1 MSIGNGFAQNQP
13 ADSIKPKYSGTIHG
27 NCFMVGNTNT
37 EVDLPGPFSPT
48 EPIEKGADPQT
59 QTKTNIRH
67 IISRPGGNEVYYE
80 NVSSS
85 TSQPFT
91 VKNVNF
97 ADFCITDPGICGDI
111 GIECARLTWGGRY
124 DVAQSLPKEVYVKI
138 TDGGGH
144 SLNYSN
150 AALNNYIK
158 VTGTPTEKSSVINSN
173 NNGFYVFHTDIKD
186 IITALV
192 NDNSFNGGNFRIYV
206 ANVPAKLE
214 NSSFD
219 ESAGLFTGW
228 NFALVYKHPLLPNRS
243 IMLYENDQF
252 GEPISPGASA
262 IAKPIFTYLGFDN
275 ANSYNFSDT
284 ISFSIAVLGG
294 MQTQTQDRII
304 YDKEGNLNNDPT
316 SNKYYDYCTS
326 YIPFPYDDTSNPNF
340 SPNSTRTS
348 NVFCGMTNYSYRGK
362 STCDIS
368 AFDTYKRGY
377 DLWKTTLAPGN
388 FTYIKQGGKS
398 FNIILTPASEYH
410 FYTNTL
416 LYIGA
421 PDAPEA
427 ALPIEVDKTD
437 IEPDKDFTCKLYVK
451 TGNNKNG
458 LTNVEVR
465 VPISEYVDSITS
477 FDISFHSLLTAVANN
492 ETNNNGSKTIPTIT
506 TVDGSTKTDYPA
518 DNRVYGWNATASENF
533 RKKNLTKLNAYL
545 ETIDKENDN
554 YATTKPTLVKTRELI
569 FRFPY
574 LTIPSTI
581 QDTDAITISLTLH
594 TKKDD
599 DPVYNK
605 TLYLGETPVVVPQA
619 EMNVTDPVSNDTSII
634 ESSYNH
640 KIDWNKLKCEGQGGG
655 SGSGGSGSGGGGG
668 GGCIGLNGFSKT
680 QNGVFQKNHTQQ
692 VEININATG
701 SCREMPDSI
710 IVHFCDPIRLTP
722 SMIRTQLSKMYFDI
736 DSIRNTDSCIW
747 EQAKRNKLINYA
759 AEHGVNK
766 SRLEQLLSNMDGG
779 LPSISSTGAKSQEFQ
794 DFLDCEAKLEADSID
809 SIINMKR
816 DFSDVLV
823 LFKTRDTSSSSYYEK
838 NYYISIIDQSK
849 ETEEYTINQSMI
861 LQVYYKSPWEIN
873 GRSCS
878 DYIPIKFVKHDLEDP
893 IIVYNGDTIQQKD
906 TLFLCL
912 GNEPDNLEIHKS
924 FRDYNV
930 YAKVNDTAEV
940 QSLTFNGLV
949 DQTFNEVAI
958 WNIQRD
964 GFLDTDK
971 PGLREV
977 SLWQKDLAQS
987 CNGTPFEFFIKVLDL
1002 KIDQLPDLTNNPENT
1017 FCQSLNPKDSIKLFV
1032 TKTPQQIDYD
1042 VYWYNVTKDAAD
1054 NLIRTRIGK
1063 GDTIYVPRDSVEN
1076 KQPTSFRYDVTFY
1089 KDHCESNPSTIEI
1102 TINPA
1107 ADTLKTDTI
1116 VICQYYRPTTDDV
1129 IDALQALNSTS
1140 YDLSNLLFYTYDET
1154 FPSDVDGKI
1163 RHAIE
1168 KDSIPLDR
1176 LLDMLDTDSPCGTD
1190 GYRLLNFV
1198 VQGKTAKGCLGAGS
1212 IMTIKVN
1219 CYDKTKPQ
1227 FAGGVDS
1234 VRYCTGDTP
1243 LNDFN
1248 AYLDEQGAFGPTGYK
1263 WVWSHID
1270 YATSNLPINKYKSTA
1285 YDIVVDGGDPMTNT
1299 SSANDNLFVVVRID
1313 SNSCVSEPD
1322 TFKIVVADAITSY
1335 AMIGDTTT
1343 SINLS
1348 ETQIALNY
1356 CVGGNPYS
1364 SKRLPTVGYPSR
1376 DYIMEWYRKDN
1387 IQDNCDTTEKYFAN
1401 RKENYID
1408 IDFDQPDTLY
1418 YCMRQATAMGCK
1430 GPWLTVSVYIH
1441 DNVKDK
1447 PTIDTIVMCEGDRAQ
1462 KFNISIDPKYTL
1474 YTYKADTTEVS
1485 TTDMIV
1491 DTTAGRYLQTMNNSL
1506 YFAQYKDK
1514 TTGCY
1519 GELVGANA
1527 IVNPKPHTPL
1537 FSKDTVYLCAIGDTV
1552 NLSEKI
1558 DSKINNLDQNTTVV
1572 WEPEDSI
1579 ITSQNRNAKYAIYQK
1594 DTVTSCVSDKVE
1606 INIRVENTIKYNG
1619 FGTKEFCFGEEIS
1632 LRDTVQRLLSSVNDI
1647 ILEKAL
1653 GFKVFLLNNNSRGIE
1668 ITSEVRSSK
1677 TRTEDDTTRYLI
1689 DILDTISGC
1698 SRIDTATVI
1707 FHGLPNASVNNDLY
1721 ACQNVEAELPT
1732 PTDPDYIYQWL
1743 RADGTTI
1750 NGNPTRLTL
1759 SSDEIIQL
1767 AEKSKAFGCADTFNV
1782 NVTVYP
1788 TPANALTNDTA
1799 FCQNNPD
1806 KKISVAIQPSNDTYN
1821 TAAHLKL
1828 QWFSPYG
1835 DSINNPIVTDTVVM
1849 NGLTKRLKY
1858 TVRQTNTSTSCFKD
1872 TSIYVTLKQ
1881 TPVLNMPDL
1890 SAVCEPETISL
1901 SQAVDDYIMNNIGST
1916 HFANTAGLQFQYSRV
1931 LNGSATLL
1939 SESEASQL
1947 TYIADKDSV
1956 LYAYTVTD
1964 ADNVCSASDSVFVTI
1979 NKKPLKPIIEGGK
1992 DTIYFCQDD
2001 APIILHAEN
2010 KNESK
2015 YQTQIYWG
2023 EYTSTVTG
2031 NELEISANYG
2041 NYMAFTKNEK
2051 TGCVSDVD
2059 TIHAVISVPIE
2070 FSAIGTQDLCFRDS
2084 IDLIQMVQE
2093 QVDKNTKNSV
2103 RDIRFSIFRLNGVT
2117 PSSQAISE
2125 KIASTK
2131 AKNETDTTRYLIQIK
2146 DYVSGC
2152 EFQDTATI
2160 VFHGLPVIDPIDPIT
2175 VCQFQDTA
2183 LPTPNR
2189 GYQYEWFRETDGRL
2203 INDPTRFNSE
2213 QSESI
2218 YLKATE
2224 TFPAVGLA
2232 CYDSLMVS
2240 MDVREIPVAA
2250 SVLSDTFC
2258 QFSGTHLIP
2267 VTRNE
2272 TAANPMAD
2280 LSIQWFDE
2288 KGDSIANPIN
2298 TDTMIVNA
2306 KSRTIKYTIR
2316 QYNKVT
2322 GCYKDTTV
2330 PFVVNKALRLN
2341 MDDLAAVCQPEVIDF
2356 KGKVMDYLTASTTTN
2371 LSNVGNCDITYGKII
2386 NGAQT
2391 AISDAEASQIEY
2403 TNDKDSVLYT
2413 YTVVDGVCSAS
2424 DSVFVTINK
2433 KPLVPIIEGGK
2444 DTIYFCQDDAPI
2456 ILHAENKNE
2465 SKYQTQIYWGEYTS
2479 TITGDELEINANY
2492 GNYMAFT
2499 KNEKTGCVSD
2509 VDTIHAVISFPI
2521 EYTAVGTQD
2530 LCFRDS
2536 IDLIQMVQEQVD
2548 KNTKNSVR
2556 DIRFS
2561 IFRLNGVTPSSQA
2574 ISEKIASTKAKNE
2587 TDTTRYLIQIKDY
2600 VSGCGL
2606 IDTATIVFHGLPV
2619 IDPIDPITVCQ
2630 FQDTALPTPN
2640 RGYQYEWFRETDGR
2654 LINDPTRFNSEQS
2667 ESIYLKATE
2676 TFPAVA
2682 LTCYDSLMVSMDV
2695 REIPVAATVL
2705 SDTFCQLS
2713 GTHLIPVTR
2722 NETATNPLAELAIQ
2736 WFDEK
2741 GDSIANPIN
2750 TDTTSVAGKSR
2761 TIKYT
2766 IRQYNKITGCYKDTV
2781 VPFVV
2786 NKAIKLDMEDL
2797 PAVCQP
2803 EVIDFKGKVTDY
2815 LTAST
2820 TTNITNIGSCDITY
2834 GKVINGTSSAIT
2846 DAEASQIEYTENIDS
2861 MLYTYTVVDGVCSAT
2876 DSVYV
2881 TINQKPST
2889 PIIENGLDTIYFCQ
2903 SNGQLQ
2909 LTASHSND
2917 KRTTSIFWGDHKST
2931 LYGDTIDIPSTPPTS
2946 QYIAFSKNVLTGCV
2960 SEDDTI
2966 IVIVKEAIK
2975 VTPLGNDGTME
2986 LCAGEEINL
2995 YEQAMASFAINQTP
3009 HTTLIFNATENGYVV
3024 GENELSKVTK
3034 SRQDTS
3040 LYQFTIEDD
3049 QSKCTAENS
3058 LKLIFHQLPTFT
3070 IEGADVLCE
3079 GNDVKLE
3086 AVGDERPVS
3095 YAWKIE
3101 GDEKTLNTT
3110 ASFTYKEIM
3119 QDTTFILIEKLNGT
3133 TCADTVSKK
3142 ITVNVNPAR
3151 LEDTV
3156 ISICQDTS
3164 TTSTEEINL
3173 GRSSSDISSYSIQ
3186 WYQNDTTLFS
3196 NDETIQVEKTKS
3208 TAFKFEV
3215 ETTNRNTGCVSPR
3228 SNVTV
3233 HVNPQITIGLDNPDT
3248 ICQPFT
3254 YDLITNLAKSISGG
3268 TQPTYVRT
3276 ELNGTVINNETAIS
3290 ESGLYEVYYTD
3301 DKHCDASKTIS
3312 IQFHQQPGVPQLIG
3326 DTILCQGIGDVKL
3339 TAKKTGVNSVNQSFV
3354 WKNANG
3360 ETTSDTLTL
3369 STTQYGKTRYNL
3381 FAIDLKTRCLSEPDT
3396 FDFDVRESIGFQ
3408 PIGLM
3413 EACYATTVDLKEK
3426 AEAAY
3431 FGSPEEKVISYYKVN
3446 ESGNLSSIADP
3457 TIIGASG
3464 KYVTKATEAISRCE
3478 RMDTTEV
3485 IVYDSLAI
3493 TTEGSTLICQGDEV
3507 ADLIATRADTY
3518 TWFRENGDNATGA
3531 AFPYSKNVDQTETFR
3546 LIGEKKIGSLF
3557 CQDSI
3562 DVTITVNENPIT
3574 LADTIFRFCQD
3585 TAGADQPLVIN
3596 TVARNTETLG
3606 LIWTNEQGDTLFN
3619 TNETAHSPIIEEG
3632 DTHYFVS
3639 QMNLQTQCHS
3649 GQTRVDVSVLPQ
3661 IRIQLRDTTTC
3672 EPNSVDLT
3680 LFSKN
3685 TAQAGKYTPNIEV
3698 TTYEIIQNGAATDVT
3713 AQADAITQG
3722 GQYRITYQYEDD
3734 GLVCQSTDVT
3744 TLKFNKQPIRPS
3756 IANQNF
3762 CQNTGEHQLLG
3773 STNSNNVRL
3782 LWEDL
3787 SIYPSKQD
3795 TNVTSITTDI
3805 ATQKLFLI
3813 RQVQDESGCVS
3824 EADSAMVYI
3833 YPAIN
3838 ALDKDTA
3845 ICYGEA
3851 VNLGRFAQNSYRGG
3865 TDKYSVSFQNID
3877 GQSFIADSV
3886 TKSNTYYAYFADSM
3900 NVCRDTATLVIDV
3913 NQPIVIDITGGGD
3926 ACTDQAVTLTANG
3939 AEQYEWSNGEKTP
3952 SITLTSNGAETR
3964 TLRVEGRSTFH
3975 DIYCYAD
3982 TSVDVIFHNA
3992 VKPRELTFDTCARNL
4007 VTIDDIVRKNN
4018 VTETIDTIWNLTDNI
4033 RYSNINQDL
4042 GKSGQYEIAVH
4053 NDEGCAAHH
4062 TLTIN
4067 MHQVDNLKVEKQES
4081 TYCYGSLANFTAK
4094 GDNAREYE
4102 WTNLTEGIVKTGST
4116 YNEPITARND
4126 FMLIATEKE
4135 LGCKDTIEFTV
4146 DAYPYKELTITGN
4159 KTSCRDS
4166 LVILSVEDAL
4176 TDIKWT
4182 LEDTSMTE
4190 KNIQFIADKNRQ
4202 INVSG
4207 IDENGCMAT
4216 ENFILEVAYLE
4227 DPIIAYSTI
4236 DDTEYALSDD
4246 VKEVEFKETTT
4257 PAGSELYTFTWS
4269 FGDGRT
4275 WIDSTSNEVS
4285 HVYNDTLIHS
4295 RRDIPVELIV
4305 DHKYG
4310 CRKST
4315 STILKIDPFLF
4326 VPNTMIA
4333 DGSYIFMENYDV
4345 QIYDRIGTL
4354 IYQGSG
4360 WDGTYKGEPAS
4371 EDTYFYSLTYF
4382 EKGEKKIR
4390 TGYITVVR

>member
-1 MSIGNGFAQNQP
+1 MSIGNGYAQNQP
-13 ADSIKPKYSGTIHG
+13 KDSISPIFSGTLNA
-27 NCFMVGNTNT
+27 NCFLVGNTNT
-37 EVDLPGPFSPT
+37 KLELASGTITQQIETSHPITPILNTPGGTSTYYDSPT
-48 EPIEKGADPQT
+48 STTPHSF
-59 QTKTNIRH
+59 NIDN
-67 IISRPGGNEVYYE
+67 SNY
-80 NVSSS
+80 
-85 TSQPFT
+85 
-91 VKNVNF
+91 
-97 ADFCITDPGICGDI
+97 ADFCIDDPGICGDVS
-111 GIECARLTWGGRY
+111 IECARLTWGGRY
-124 DVAQSLPKEVYVKI
+124 DNQTVLSDKVYIKI
-138 TDGGGH
+138 TDEAGQ
-144 SLNYSN
+144 SLTQ
-150 AALNNYIK
+150 LNNPALKNFIQ
-158 VTGTPTEKSSVINSN
+158 VTGEVNKQMNSQGN
-173 NNGFYVFHTDIKD
+173 TLNTGFYVFHTNIAYIIK
-186 IITALV
+186 ALIQ
-192 NDNSFNGGNFRIYV
+192 DSEYKDLPSHNFRIYV
-206 ANVPAKLE
+206 ANIPVKLQNSHADE
-214 NSSFD
+214 N
-219 ESAGLFTGW
+219 AGRFSGW
-228 NFALVYKHPLLPNRS
+228 NLAMVYSQPLLPKRS
-243 IMLYENDQF
+243 IMLYEGDQLGESMQTGYTPPALFSYMDF
-252 GEPISPGASA
+252 GSA
-262 IAKPIFTYLGFDN
+262 TP
-275 ANSYNFSDT
+275 YNISDT
-284 ISFSIAVLGG
+284 ISFTIAAFGG
-294 MQTQTQDRII
+294 MSRQTADVI
-304 YDKEGNLNNDPT
+304 YVNKKGNLVDDPSST
-316 SNKYYDYCTS
+316 YHYEDAGSPMYFPRENSINSNPATKTGNPFCSTINYTYRERSGCVINKY
-326 YIPFPYDDTSNPNF
+326 IEPG
-340 SPNSTRTS
+340 NS
-348 NVFCGMTNYSYRGK
+348 
-362 STCDIS
+362 
-368 AFDTYKRGY
+368 RGY
-377 DLWKTTLAPGN
+377 DIQKTTLAPGN
-388 FTYIKQGGKS
+388 FDYIIKGGKS
-398 FNIILTPASEYH
+398 FNIVVSPATEYH
-410 FYTNTL
+410 FITNAMIC
-416 LYIGA
+416 IGA
-421 PDAPEA
+421 PSSPEV
-427 ALPIEVDKTD
+427 ALPMEVDKTN

-458 LTNVEVR
+458 LTNIEVY
-465 VPISEYVDSITS
+465 VPISEYVDSIADFS
-477 FDISFHSLLTAVANN
+477 IDFHQDLTNSS
-492 ETNNNGSKTIPTIT
+492 NNGITNCNNSIPTIS
-506 TVDGSTKTDYPA
+506 TVKKSEKTEVTSTSTHAVSGWGKTQSDDFRDGIL
-518 DNRVYGWNATASENF
+518 R
-533 RKKNLTKLNAYL
+533 KLNDYL
-545 ETIDKENDN
+545 EEVDKINNN
-554 YATTKPTLVKTRELI
+554 YATTQPSKMDTRAITFTFPNLI
-569 FRFPY
+569 
-574 LTIPSTI
+574 IPSSI
-581 QDTDAITISLTLH
+581 RDTDAITISLTLH
-594 TKKDD
+594 TKKND

-605 TLYLGETPVVVPQA
+605 AVYVGDLPVVVPQA
-619 EMNVTDPVSNDTSII
+619 ELSLIDNVSKDTSII
-634 ESSYNH
+634 ESSKNK
-640 KIDWNKLKCEGQGGG
+640 KINWNQVKCDDVSNPGPIRGDGGG
-655 SGSGGSGSGGGGG
+655 FGGDGCTGLGGSSR
-668 GGCIGLNGFSKT
+668 T
-680 QNGVFQKNHTQQ
+680 QNGVYRKNGVNQI
-692 VEININATG
+692 EINIDATG
-701 SCREMPDSI
+701 QCKEIPDTLKI
-710 IVHFCDPIRLTP
+710 HFCDPIEITP
-722 SMIRTQLSKMYFDI
+722 LFIKQQLAKMDFDL
-736 DSIRNTDSCIW
+736 DSIVKEDSCIW
-747 EQAKRNKLINYA
+747 EQAKRNKLINFA
-759 AEHGVNK
+759 ADHGVNK
-766 SRLEQLLSNMDGG
+766 SRLEELLQNYSNKGKS
-779 LPSISSTGAKSQEFQ
+779 LPSITASGAFDPEFQ
-794 DFLDCEAKLEADSID
+794 GFLDCEANLRVDSID
-809 SIINMKR
+809 SIINMKKE
-816 DFSDVLV
+816 FSDILV
-823 LFKTRDTSSSSYYEK
+823 LFKSQDTTNYFQKSSYISLKDDSRLNEK
-838 NYYISIIDQSK
+838 
-849 ETEEYTINQSMI
+849 YTISDEEH
-861 LQVYYKSPWEIN
+861 LQIYFKSPWQTN
-873 GRSCS
+873 RKSCGG
-878 DYIPIKFVKHDLEDP
+878 YIALELIKNNTEAP
-893 IIVYNGDTIQQKD
+893 IIIYEEDTIKQLD
-906 TLFLCL
+906 TIYLCL
-912 GNEPDNLEIHKS
+912 GDQPDELEIYKS

-930 YAKVNDTAEV
+930 YATVTDTIGG
-940 QSLTFNGLV
+940 QSNTVFNGIV
-949 DQTFNEVAI
+949 DQTFNKVAI
-958 WNIQRD
+958 WNIKKA
-964 GFLDTDK
+964 GFLNSNA

-977 SLWQKDLAQS
+977 NLWQKDLAQS
-987 CNGTPFEFFIKVLDL
+987 CTGSPFKFYIKVLDL
-1002 KIDQLPDLTNNPENT
+1002 TIDALPDLSKNIERT
-1017 FCQSLNPKDSIKLFV
+1017 FCQSLNPKDSIQLFV
-1032 TKTPQQIDYD
+1032 AKNQQQKEYQVIWHTMTKNGDNFTSTQIG
-1042 VYWYNVTKDAAD
+1042 
-1054 NLIRTRIGK
+1054 IS
-1063 GDTIYVPRDSVEN
+1063 DTINVPKNIV
-1076 KQPTSFRYDVTFY
+1076 YDNSTTTFPYFATFY
-1089 KDHCESNPSTIEI
+1089 KDHCESHADTIYI

-1116 VICQYYRPTTDDV
+1116 SICQYYHPTTDN
-1129 IDALQALNSTS
+1129 ILDAIRTLNGTN
-1140 YDLSNLLFYTYDET
+1140 YDLNNLLFYTYDKT
-1154 FPSDVDGKI
+1154 FPSSNIDGKI
-1163 RHAIE
+1163 RHSME
-1168 KDSIPLDR
+1168 KNPIPLDN
-1176 LLDMLDTDSPCGTD
+1176 LLDSLNADSTCGSD
-1190 GYRLLNFV
+1190 GYRFFDFV
-1198 VQGKTAKGCLGAGS
+1198 VQGKSKDGCLGAGS

-1219 CYDKTKPQ
+1219 CYDRAQPK
-1227 FAGGVDS
+1227 FANKVDS
-1234 VRYCTGDTP
+1234 ILYCTGDSP
-1243 LNDFN
+1243 IKEFN
-1248 AYLDEQGAFGPTGYK
+1248 EYIGERDSFGTNGYK

-1270 YATSNLPINKYKSTA
+1270 YATNTLPFNEYKSNA
-1285 YDIVVDGGDPMTNT
+1285 YNIVADGGNPGTDS
-1299 SSANDNLFVVVRID
+1299 SSANTNLFVVVRID
-1313 SNSCVSEPD
+1313 SNSCVSVPD
-1322 TFKIVVADAITSY
+1322 TFKIVVANAINSY
-1335 AMIGDTTT
+1335 AMIGDTTKT
-1343 SINLS
+1343 INAN
-1348 ETQIALNY
+1348 EKQIALNY
-1356 CVGGNPYS
+1356 CAGTNPYT
-1364 SKRLPTVGYPSR
+1364 SKRLPTVGYPSK

-1387 IQDNCDTTEKYFAN
+1387 LQDDCDTTEEHFEN
-1401 RKENYID
+1401 RKEAYID

-1418 YCMRQATAMGCK
+1418 YCMRQATSMGCK
-1430 GPWLTVSVYIH
+1430 GPWLTVSIYVH

-1447 PTIDTIVMCEGDRAQ
+1447 PTIDTIVMCEGDKAR
-1462 KFNISIDPKYTL
+1462 KFKLSIDPKYTL
-1474 YTYKADTTEVS
+1474 YAYKSDTTEI
-1485 TTDMIV
+1485 TTSGMIV
-1491 DTTAGRYLQTMNNSL
+1491 DTTAGRYLQTMNSNL

-1514 TTGCY
+1514 VTGCF

-1537 FSKDTVYLCAIGDTV
+1537 FSKDTIYLCAVGDTV
-1552 NLSEKI
+1552 SLSEKI
-1558 DSKINNLDQNTTVV
+1558 DSKINNLDQNTAVI
-1572 WEPEDSI
+1572 WEPEESI
-1579 ITSQNRNAKYAIYQK
+1579 ITSQNRSAKYAIYQK
-1594 DTVTSCVSDKVE
+1594 DTVTACVSDKVE
-1606 INIRVENTIKYNG
+1606 INIRVENTIKYKE
-1619 FGTKEFCFGEEIS
+1619 FGTKEFCYGEEVS

-1653 GFKVFLLNNNSRGIE
+1653 GFKVFLLNNNSKGIE

-1677 TRTEDDTTRYLI
+1677 IKTEDDTTRYLI
-1689 DILDTISGC
+1689 EILDTISGC

-1732 PTDPDYIYQWL
+1732 PTDPTYIYQWL

-1750 NGNPTRLTL
+1750 NGNPARLSL
-1759 SSDEIIQL
+1759 VADETIRL
-1767 AEKSKAFGCADTFNV
+1767 AEKDKEYGCTDTFDV
-1782 NVTVYP
+1782 HVTVYP
-1788 TPANALTNDTA
+1788 TPDNALVNDTA

-1806 KKISVAIQPSNDTYN
+1806 KTINVAIRPSNDSYN

-1828 QWFSPYG
+1828 QWFSPNG

-1849 NGLTKRLKY
+1849 NDLTKRLKY

-1890 SAVCEPETISL
+1890 PAVCEPDVVSL
-1901 SQAVDDYIMNNIGST
+1901 ALSVEDYITKNIGST

-1931 LNGSATLL
+1931 LNGSSTLL
-1939 SESEASQL
+1939 SETEANQL
-1947 TYIADKDSV
+1947 AYINDKDSV

-1979 NKKPLKPIIEGGK
+1979 NKKPLMPIIEGGK

-2015 YQTQIYWG
+2015 YPTQIYWG

-2031 NELEISANYG
+2031 DELEITANYG

-2093 QVDKNTKNSV
+2093 QVDKNTKNDR

-2117 PSSQAISE
+2117 PASQAISQ

-2152 EFQDTATI
+2152 GLTDTATI

-2250 SVLSDTFC
+2250 TVLSDTFC

-2298 TDTMIVNA
+2298 TDTTIVNA

-2316 QYNKVT
+2316 QFNKVT

-2330 PFVVNKALRLN
+2330 PFVVNKAIKLN
-2341 MDDLAAVCQPEVIDF
+2341 MEDLPAVCQPEVIDF

-2371 LSNVGNCDITYGKII
+2371 ITNIGNCDITYGKVI
-2386 NGAQT
+2386 NGTQT

-2424 DSVFVTINK
+2424 DSVYVTINK
-2433 KPLVPIIEGGK
+2433 KPLMPIIEGGK

-2465 SKYQTQIYWGEYTS
+2465 SKYPTQIYWGEYTS
-2479 TITGDELEINANY
+2479 TVTGDELEINANY

-2521 EYTAVGTQD
+2521 EYTAIGTQD

-2548 KNTKNSVR
+2548 KNTKNDRR

-2561 IFRLNGVTPSSQA
+2561 IFRLNGVTPASQA
-2574 ISEKIASTKAKNE
+2574 ISQKIASTKAKNE

-2606 IDTATIVFHGLPV
+2606 TDTATIVFHGLPV

-2676 TFPAVA
+2676 TFPAVGLA
-2682 LTCYDSLMVSMDV
+2682 CYDSLMVSMDV

-2722 NETATNPLAELAIQ
+2722 NETAANPMAELAIQ

-2750 TDTTSVAGKSR
+2750 TDTTIVNAKSR

-2786 NKAIKLDMEDL
+2786 NKAIKLNMEDL

-2803 EVIDFKGKVTDY
+2803 EVIDFKSKVTDY

-2834 GKVINGTSSAIT
+2834 GKVINGAQTAIS
-2846 DAEASQIEYTENIDS
+2846 DAEASQIEYTSNIDS
-2861 MLYTYTVVDGVCSAT
+2861 MLYTYTVVDGVCSSS

-2995 YEQAMASFAINQTP
+2995 YEQAMASFTVNKTP
-3009 HTTLIFNATENGYVV
+3009 NTTLIFNATENGYVV
-3024 GENELSKVTK
+3024 GENELSKVTRTK
-3034 SRQDTS
+3034 QDTS
-3040 LYQFTIEDD
+3040 LYQFSIEDD
-3049 QSKCTAENS
+3049 QSKCTASNS
-3058 LKLIFHQLPTFT
+3058 LKLIYHQLPTFS
-3070 IEGADVLCE
+3070 IEGDDVYCE

-3086 AVGDERPVS
+3086 AIGDERPVS
-3095 YAWKIE
+3095 YAWKIA

-3119 QDTTFILIEKLNGT
+3119 KDTTFILIEKLNGT

-3151 LEDTV
+3151 LADTV

-3164 TTSTEEINL
+3164 ATSTEEINL

-3186 WYQNDTTLFS
+3186 WYQDDNTLFS

-3276 ELNGTVINNETAIS
+3276 ELNGTVISNETAIS

-3339 TAKKTGVNSVNQSFV
+3339 TAKKTGGNSVNQSFV
-3354 WKNANG
+3354 WKTAG
-3360 ETTSDTLTL
+3360 AETTSDTLTL
-3369 STTQYGKTRYNL
+3369 STNQYGKTRYNL
-3381 FAIDLKTRCLSEPDT
+3381 FAIDLKTKCLSEPDT
-3396 FDFDVRESIGFQ
+3396 FDFDVRESIGFK

-3457 TIIGASG
+3457 ANIGASG

-3485 IVYDSLAI
+3485 VVYDSLAI
-3493 TTEGSTLICQGDEV
+3493 ATEGSTLICQGEEV
-3507 ADLIATRADTY
+3507 SALSATNADSY
-3518 TWFRENGDNATGA
+3518 TWYRENGDNATGNI
-3531 AFPYSKNVDQTETFR
+3531 FPYSKDVTKTETFR
-3546 LIGEKKIGSLF
+3546 LVGEKKIGSLY

-3562 DVTITVNENPIT
+3562 DVTIKVNANPIT
-3574 LADTIFRFCQD
+3574 LSDTIFRFCQD
-3585 TAGADQPLVIN
+3585 TAGVDQPLIIN
-3596 TVARNTETLG
+3596 KIERGNETIEL
-3606 LIWTNEQGDTLFN
+3606 LWTDEQGETIFN
-3619 TNETAHSPIIEEG
+3619 EGARALTSIKENGETRYYVYQKN
-3632 DTHYFVS
+3632 TK
-3639 QMNLQTQCHS
+3639 TQCTS
-3649 GQTRVDVSVLPQ
+3649 EKAAIDVTVLPQ
-3661 IRIQLRDTTTC
+3661 IRVSLKDTTTC
-3672 EPNSVDLT
+3672 EPNIINLVQLSE
-3680 LFSKN
+3680 KAG
-3685 TAQAGKYTPNIEV
+3685 TAEDHTSDINVAA
-3698 TTYEIIQNGAATDVT
+3698 YELMQNGAALDKTS
-3713 AQADAITQG
+3713 QAEAITES
-3722 GQYRITYQYEDD
+3722 GQYRITFQYEDD
-3734 GLVCQSTDVT
+3734 GLTCQSTGTVQLT
-3744 TLKFNKQPIRPS
+3744 FNRQPNRPN
-3756 IANQNF
+3756 IADQNF
-3762 CQNTGEHQLLG
+3762 CQNTGDYELEG
-3773 STNSNNVRL
+3773 KTNTTDVQL

-3787 SIYPSKQD
+3787 SIYPSRQD
-3795 TNVTSITTDI
+3795 TGKSTISTEI
-3805 ATQKLFLI
+3805 ATQKLFLV
-3813 RQVQDESGCVS
+3813 RQVHVLNGCVS
-3824 EADSAMVYI
+3824 EADSAMVTV
-3833 YPAIN
+3833 YPAIT

-3845 ICYGEA
+3845 ICYGES
-3851 VNLGRFAQNSYRGG
+3851 VDLNLFAQSSYQGG
-3865 TDKYSVSFQNID
+3865 TPKYSVTFKNKD
-3877 GQSFIADSV
+3877 GQSFDAENV
-3886 TKSNTYYAYFADSM
+3886 TKSNTYFAYFSDSM
-3900 NVCRDTATLVIDV
+3900 NVCQDTASLIIDV
-3913 NQPIVIDITGGGD
+3913 NQPIILSITGGGD
-3926 ACTDQAVTLTANG
+3926 ACTGQAVTLTAEG

-3952 SITLTSNGAETR
+3952 SIALTSEETGSR
-3964 TLRVEGRSTFH
+3964 TLSVEGRSTFH

-3982 TSVDVIFHNA
+3982 TSVEIIFHNA
-3992 VKPRELTFDTCARNL
+3992 VKPRELTFDTCARNI

-4018 VTETIDTIWNLTDNI
+4018 VTEHIDTIWNITDNI
-4033 RYSNINQDL
+4033 RYSNLSQNI
-4042 GKSGQYEIAVH
+4042 GKSGQYEVAVH

-4081 TYCYGSLANFTAK
+4081 TYCYGSLANFTAT
-4094 GDNAREYE
+4094 GENAREYE
-4102 WTNLTEGIVKTGST
+4102 WEDLTNNTVTTGAT
-4116 YNEPITARND
+4116 YNEPIYERSE
-4126 FMLIATEKE
+4126 FRLIATEKE
-4135 LGCKDTIEFTV
+4135 LGCKDTIEFSV
-4146 DAYPYKELTITGN
+4146 DAFPKKELTITGN
-4159 KTSCRDS
+4159 KNACRDS

-4176 TDIKWT
+4176 IDVRWKLGDSI
-4182 LEDTSMTE
+4182 MTE
-4190 KNIQFIADKNRQ
+4190 KNIRFIADHNDS
-4202 INVSG
+4202 ISVSG
-4207 IDENGCMAT
+4207 IDENGCLTT
-4216 ENFILEVAYLE
+4216 ETFIVNVAYLE
-4227 DPIIAYSTI
+4227 DPAISYSTI

-4257 PAGSELYTFTWS
+4257 PSGSDLYKFTWS

-4305 DHKYG
+4305 EHQYG
-4310 CRKST
+4310 CKKST

-4345 QIYDRIGTL
+4345 QIYDRVGTL

-4382 EKGEKKIR
+4382 EKGEKKLR
-4390 TGYITVVR
+4390 TGYITLVR